1 MKTDKNPWETPEG
14 SQVWKTSSEYFTW
27 LRGAL
32 RRIWSDYPLRKV
44 WKKEQLRPVTKE
56 ERASKKFHPSTK
68 NVGECHY
75 CKEDFAGSKLEC
87 DHVEGSSG
95 CRSYETASDF
105 LWHCAGDNGDNWVL
119 ACKPCHKIK
128 SHQESRGFSTFE
140 EAAADKQ
147 AILICK
153 GDEKKWLSSKG
164 VTPASNAKAR
174 RKQVLEELTKQR
186 K

>member
-14 SQVWKTSSEYFTW
+14 RQVWKTPSEYFTW

-56 ERASKKFHPSTK
+56 ERANKKFHPSTK

-75 CKEDFAGSKLEC
+75 CKEWFAGSKLEC
-87 DHVEGSSG
+87 DHVEESTG

-105 LWHCAGDNGDNWVL
+105 YGIVRETTGIIGCWLVNLVIRLNPTKNLV
-119 ACKPCHKIK
+119 
-128 SHQESRGFSTFE
+128 GF
-140 EAAADKQ
+140 
-147 AILICK
+147 LRL
-153 GDEKKWLSSKG
+153 KKLMRINRLS
-164 VTPASNAKAR
+164 
-174 RKQVLEELTKQR
+174 
-186 K
+186 